1 MSKERRELQWN
12 ILIGI
17 LNQVLALVINLI
29 SKKAIQSYLGI
40 EYLGLQSLFGNFC
53 DILAFAFAST
63 GTAMLFRLYQ
73 PLSESNREKLAAI
86 YAYFDKLYRRIT
98 VLAGALGVGAV
109 ILVVLVVKADIG
121 TFEVVGTYFLYL
133 ASIIVYNRFFAQHYF
148 IMADQKRYVVCLVNS
163 TVDFLALALQI
174 AILYFTHS
182 YGLFLVCILSKN
194 LLTNGILALYRKK
207 KYPYLKGKQAPLEDS
222 EKKDIR
228 ENVRDTVTYRI
239 GKVLLDSTDSILIS
253 GLVNT
258 AIAGCYSNYLFISTG
273 VQGLVNSFFDS
284 VVARVGQ
291 NICKDPLEK
300 QYRDFKTLSFI
311 NICIMG
317 LCASGVYWLAQDFIT
332 LWMGPNVLLPAGV
345 VTVVTVNLYLAGI
358 RQTSN
363 IYRQAAGIFH
373 WIGQV
378 VILRGVLN
386 LILSLLL
393 GLRFGLMGILI
404 STTISNV
411 LTVYWFEPYL
421 LYRYFKKSFA
431 GELLFQAAGC
441 AVTLA
446 TIWLSGLA
454 VSWISQVSWL
464 SLLLKGGLVAAVC
477 AGWLG
482 LLSVLFFQLIPRWRT
497 RKSEGAQDNKE
508 DT

>member
-63 GTAMLFRLYQ
+63 GTAMLFRLYK
-73 PLSESNREKLAAI
+73 PLSESNREKLADI

-98 VLAGALGVGAV
+98 VLAGVLGVAAV

-133 ASIIVYNRFFAQHYF
+133 ASIIVYNRFFAQHF
-148 IMADQKRYVVCLVNS
+148 FMMADQKRYVVCLVNS

-174 AILYFTHS
+174 AVLHFTRS
-182 YGLFLVCILSKN
+182 YGLFLACILVKN
-194 LLTNGILALYRKK
+194 ILINGILTLYRRK
-207 KYPYLKGKQAPLEDS
+207 KYPYLRKKQPQLEAS
-222 EKKDIR
+222 ETKAIK

-273 VQGLVNSFFDS
+273 VQGLVSSFFDS
-284 VVARVGQ
+284 VVAKVGQ
-291 NICKDPLEK
+291 NICKDPMEK
-300 QYRDFKTLSFI
+300 QYRDFKLLSFI

-317 LCASGVYWLAQDFIT
+317 LCVSGVYWLAQDFIS

-345 VTVVTVNLYLAGI
+345 VTVVALNLYLTGI

-378 VILRGVLN
+378 VILRGILN

-393 GLRFGLMGILI
+393 GLRFGLMGILVA
-404 STTISNV
+404 TTISNV

-441 AVTLA
+441 GITLS
-446 TIWLSGLA
+446 TVWLCGLA
-454 VSWISQVSWL
+454 VSWISQVSWGA
-464 SLLLKGGLVAAVC
+464 LLFKGLIVAAVC

-482 LLSVLFFQLIPRWRT
+482 LLSILFLKLTPHWKSRT
-497 RKSEGAQDNKE
+497 PKETEGEKE
-508 DT
+508 ES